1 MSLQIITSLVHLI
14 GGIFLLT
21 KKKKYPKP
29 MSLLDSIFIN
39 YIGVGFICV
48 GLWNL
53 FIINYDNPIVTWLNN
68 NVMYLNF
75 VVMGIFLIIYIIQHA
90 LKKK

>member
-1 MSLQIITSLVHLI
+1 
-14 GGIFLLT
+14 
-21 KKKKYPKP
+21 